1 MLVTKAT
8 HDFQRVFFIGS
19 FMQNKTKSILRYPGS
34 KARFAPLIVNAMKLN
49 QINGGAFAEPFC
61 GGASVSISLLEE
73 GLVDSI
79 FLNDADPLIAS
90 LWSCVFNRCDAQ
102 WLADKVASISLSI
115 DEWKNQKQLKP
126 ICQRE
131 AALKCLYLNRTSFNG
146 IIHKSGP
153 IGGWGQKKRSIGVR
167 FNREKLISR
176 ILELSHY
183 ADKVDVSNQGWR
195 CFCDWIKLRKDT
207 FIYFDP
213 PYYFKAE
220 QLYGYIFDHAEHVV
234 LRDYILHLKSPW
246 LLSYDDALEVRKL
259 YKYNK
264 IQALVIDNT
273 YSTHPLGGSSFIG
286 RELLYSNMNQLPTPD
301 KPTKVHVG
309 ITVRSPYE
317 FQSTEDPLRI
327 PCSTNACE
335 KMAI

>member
-1 MLVTKAT
+1 
-8 HDFQRVFFIGS
+8 
-19 FMQNKTKSILRYPGS
+19 MQNKTKSILRYPGS
-34 KARFAPLIVNAMKLN
+34 KARFAPLIAKTMKLN
-49 QINGGAFAEPFC
+49 HISGGAFAEPFC

-90 LWSCVFNRCDAQ
+90 LWSCVFNKCDAA
-102 WLADKVASISLSI
+102 WLAEQIASISVSI
-115 DEWKNQKQLKP
+115 DEWKHQKQLIP

-153 IGGWGQKKRSIGVR
+153 IGGWEQKKRTIGVR
-167 FNREKLISR
+167 FNRERLIAR
-176 ILELSHY
+176 ILELSNY

-195 CFCDWIKLRKDT
+195 SFCDWMRDHKNT
-207 FIYFDP
+207 FMYFDP
-213 PYYFKAE
+213 PYYYKAE
-220 QLYGYIFDHAEHVV
+220 QLYGCIFDHVEHVV
-234 LRDYILHLKSPW
+234 LRDYLLRLKSPW

-259 YKYNK
+259 YQYNELR
-264 IQALVIDNT
+264 ALVVDNT

-286 RELLYSNMNQLPTPD
+286 RELLYSNMNHLPPPD
-301 KPTKVHVG
+301 KPTKVHIG

-317 FQSTEDPLRI
+317 FQSVGDPLRI
-327 PCSTNACE
+327 PYSTFACE
-335 KMAI
+335 LMAI